1 MKKFNIL
8 VIDDEPN
15 ILLSIEACL
24 NPKHY
29 KVDSFTGVKSAFV
42 AMQQGVYDC
51 ALIDIRLG
59 SDNGIELFKWMKAAD
74 MQIPTIFMSGNASLD
89 EAAESQKLGAYDF
102 IEKPFSSDKLKISL
116 DNCLNFHQLKNK
128 LWRLEQSN
136 IQHSLI
142 GEHALMQ
149 RLKTEISKVAK
160 TDAVVFVHG
169 ESGTGKEL
177 IANAIHD
184 LSARAG
190 NALITVNCSAIPQNL
205 LESAL
210 FGHTKGAFTG
220 ADKAKKG
227 YFEQAH
233 HSTLFLDEIGDMP
246 LSAQASLL
254 RVLENKE
261 IQKVGSESIIKVDVR
276 VIAASHKNLKNE
288 VALGHFRQDLFYR
301 INVIPIISPSLKERL
316 SDLELLVHYL
326 IANLCKR
333 HGLGVKQIE
342 PACLRLFEKYAW
354 PGNVRELTN
363 ILERMI
369 IMGGDKLRVDD
380 IPRDITFT
388 AQTRAGQ
395 LSLKEYRANT
405 EREFIIQRLK
415 LFDGNI
421 SQVAQSL
428 AIDRTNLHKKIKQ
441 YEINKEQS
449 FN

>member
-1 MKKFNIL
+1 MKKFNVL

-29 KVDSFTGVKSAFV
+29 KVDSFTRVKEAFI

-51 ALIDIRLG
+51 ALIDIRLDN
-59 SDNGIELFKWMKAAD
+59 DNGIELFKRMKAAD
-74 MQIPTIFMSGNASLD
+74 IVIPTIFMSGNASLD

-102 IEKPFSSDKLKISL
+102 IEKPFSSDKLKITL
-116 DNCLNFHQLKNK
+116 DNCLNYYQLRNK
-128 LWRLEQSN
+128 LSRLEQSKF
-136 IQHSLI
+136 QSTLVGDHP
-142 GEHALMQ
+142 LMQ
-149 RLKTEISKVAK
+149 ELKTEIAKVAK

-177 IANAIHD
+177 IATAIHN
-184 LSARAG
+184 LSSRAD
-190 NALITVNCSAIPQNL
+190 NEMITVNCSAIPNNL

-233 HSTLFLDEIGDMP
+233 QSTLFLDEIGDMP

-261 IQKVGSESIIKVDVR
+261 IQKVGSESVIKVDVR
-276 VIAASHKNLKNE
+276 VIAASHKNLKSE
-288 VALGHFRQDLFYR
+288 VELGNFREDLFYR
-301 INVIPIISPSLKERL
+301 INVIPITSPSLKQRL

-326 IANLCKR
+326 IGNLCNR
-333 HGLGVKQIE
+333 HGLPLKQIE
-342 PACLRLFEKYAW
+342 PTCLHIFEKYAW

-363 ILERMI
+363 TLERMI
-369 IMGGDKLRVDD
+369 IMGGETLLVED
-380 IPRDITFT
+380 IPKDITHT
-388 AQTRAGQ
+388 KQAIGGQ
-395 LSLKEYRANT
+395 LSLKEFRAVT

-415 LFDGNI
+415 LCKGNI
-421 SQVAQSL
+421 SKVAKSL
-428 AIDRTNLHKKIKQ
+428 DIDRTNLHKKIKQ

>member
-15 ILLSIEACL
+15 ILLSIETCL
-24 NPKHY
+24 NPKYY
-29 KVDSFTGVKSAFV
+29 KVDCFTQVKDAFI
-42 AMQQGVYDC
+42 AMQQGVYEC

-59 SDNGIELFKWMKAAD
+59 NANGIELFKQMQAAD
-74 MQIPTIFMSGNASLD
+74 IHIPTIFMSGNASLD
-89 EAAESQKLGAYDF
+89 EAAASQKLGAYDF
-102 IEKPFSSDKLKISL
+102 IEKPFSSDKLKISI
-116 DNCLNFHQLKNK
+116 DNCLNYYQLKNK
-128 LWRLEQSN
+128 LLRLEKSN
-136 IQHSLI
+136 VQNTLV

-149 RLKTEISKVAK
+149 RLNIEIAKVAK

-177 IANAIHD
+177 IATAIHD
-184 LSARAG
+184 LSARAD
-190 NALITVNCSAIPQNL
+190 NELITVNCSAIPSNL

-233 HSTLFLDEIGDMP
+233 KSTLFLDEIGDMP

-261 IQKVGSESIIKVDVR
+261 IQKVGSESITKVDVR
-276 VIAASHKNLKNE
+276 VIAASHKDLKDE
-288 VALGHFRQDLFYR
+288 VKLGNFRQDLFYR
-301 INVIPIISPSLKERL
+301 INVIPIMSPSLKQRL

-326 IANLCKR
+326 ITNLCKR
-333 HGLGVKQIE
+333 HGLPLKKME
-342 PACLRLFEKYAW
+342 PACLQLFEKYTW

-363 ILERMI
+363 TLERMI
-369 IMGGDKLRVDD
+369 IMGGEELRVAD
-380 IPRDITFT
+380 IPRDIIFT
-388 AQTRAGQ
+388 EQTSSEQ
-395 LSLKEYRANT
+395 LSLKQYRAAV
-405 EREFIIQRLK
+405 EREFIVERLK

-441 YEINKEQS
+441 YEINKEQN